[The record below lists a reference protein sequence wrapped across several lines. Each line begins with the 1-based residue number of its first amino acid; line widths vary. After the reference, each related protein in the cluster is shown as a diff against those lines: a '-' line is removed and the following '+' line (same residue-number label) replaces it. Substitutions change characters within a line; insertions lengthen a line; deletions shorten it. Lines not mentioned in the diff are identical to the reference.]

1 MRTIKIYVPPGQPGP
16 LLEFLSS
23 LDEKLRRKL
32 LWQIFRLSQIPLCDL
47 KEPHFKHFV
56 LEKYNQLYELR
67 EKNKVLVRI
76 IFTIRDG
83 DIILLAPF
91 IKRQPRDTMKA
102 LEQSLRMLADIRERP
117 ESAVNFELKKEDLK

>member
-16 LLEFLSS
+16 LLEFLAM
-23 LDEKLRRKL
+23 LDEKLRHKL
-32 LWQIFRLSQIPLCDL
+32 LRQIFRLSQIRLCDL

-56 LEKYNQLYELR
+56 LEKYTQLYELR
-67 EKNKVLVRI
+67 EKNKILARI

-83 DIILLAPF
+83 DIILLEPF

-102 LEQSLRMLADIRERP
+102 LEQSLKMLADIRDAP
-117 ESAVNFELKKEDLK
+117 EFAINFTLCEEEFK

>member
-16 LLEFLSS
+16 LLEFLPT
-23 LDEKLRRKL
+23 LNEKLRSKL
-32 LWQIFRLSQIPLCDL
+32 LRQIFRLSQIRLCDL

-67 EKNKVLVRI
+67 EKNKVLARI
-76 IFTIRDG
+76 IFTIQDG

-91 IKRQPRDTMKA
+91 IKRQPRDTMTA
-102 LEQSLRMLADIRERP
+102 LEQSLRMLADIREAP
-117 ESAVNFELKKEDLK
+117 ECAVNIEWEEFL

>member
-1 MRTIKIYVPPGQPGP
+1 MMRTIKTYVPPGQPGP
-16 LLEFLSS
+16 LLEFLPA
-23 LDEKLRRKL
+23 LDEKLRHKL
-32 LWQIFRLSQIPLCDL
+32 LRQIMRLSQIHLCDL

-67 EKNKVLVRI
+67 EKNKVLARI

-102 LEQSLRMLADIRERP
+102 LEQSLRMLSDIQDDP
-117 ESAVNFELKKEDLK
+117 EFAVNIDWRGFL

>member
-1 MRTIKIYVPPGQPGP
+1 MMRTIKIYVPPGQPGP
-16 LLEFLSS
+16 LLEFLPT

-32 LWQIFRLSQIPLCDL
+32 LQQIVRLSQIHLCDL

-67 EKNKVLVRI
+67 EKNKVLARI

-83 DIILLAPF
+83 DIIVNGIGAFIAYIAPF
-91 IKRQPRDTMKA
+91 F
-102 LEQSLRMLADIRERP
+102 SGLATLTP
-117 ESAVNFELKKEDLK
+117 